1 MDEDLRKRRLLV
13 IGVEA
18 KKWFEY
24 MLLTFDCKK
33 VDIPDDVAS
42 AMFMQGEAMCAFG
55 EYILDP
61 TEDRLWILNSVV
73 MGMGVDFKF

>member
-1 MDEDLRKRRLLV
+1 MD
-13 IGVEA
+13 
-18 KKWFEY
+18 Y
-24 MLLTFDCKK
+24 
-33 VDIPDDVAS
+33 IP
-42 AMFMQGEAMCAFG
+42 QQKFG

>member
-1 MDEDLRKRRLLV
+1 MDEDLIKKRMLV

-24 MLLTFDCKK
+24 MLLAFAGKK

-42 AMFMQGEAMCAFG
+42 SMFMQGEAMCAFG

-61 TEDRLWILNSVV
+61 TDDRLWILNSVV